1 MTHVHYSGSP
11 RTTIASRL
19 TRLAIGAMAA
29 VAAIAATLAVSAP
42 SASARTLA
50 QARAICPDG
59 AVCLFDGFNWDGKYV
74 AARYGISDLN
84 DFEFNDRASSYL
96 NDSSSQDF
104 CLSENSDSI
113 WHSLGARISVVHG
126 HHSMNMS
133 PTGWSNRVS
142 SIQRVGIFGC

>member
-1 MTHVHYSGSP
+1 MSVS
-11 RTTIASRL
+11 AKMSRL
-19 TRLAIGAMAA
+19 RRLVVAA
-29 VAAIAATLAVSAP
+29 TATAAAIAAAWVATAP
-42 SASARTLA
+42 DASARTLA

-59 AVCLFDGFNWDGKYV
+59 AMCLFDGFNWDGKYV

-104 CLSENSDSI
+104 CLSENTDSI
-113 WHSLGARISVVHG
+113 WHGLGARLTIVHG

-142 SIQRVGIFGC
+142 SIQRIGWLGC